1 MATAKKA
8 PAKSAGKA
16 GTAIVRWDE
25 KFSKYAKES
34 KEQVA
39 NVGTG
44 GGVSVSFGHGTITVA
59 GSVIK
64 SGKMECVVVGS
75 CALNKWY
82 KTQYNPDDRQPPD
95 CYALAVISDDPD
107 MAPHA
112 QASDKQSAKCADCE
126 KNQFGTANTGRGK
139 ACGNTIRLALLTG
152 EDASDAESVAAAE
165 LATASVS
172 PTNRKYYSEYVDTL
186 LEEHGRPPW
195 AVVTEVQSHHDD
207 KTQIR
212 LEFRMVS
219 LIEDDDVLTALEKRF
234 LKVQDF
240 LQKPF
245 SAPIERA
252 KAPASKAKAGGSQR
266 FAGKKAAGKR

>member
-8 PAKSAGKA
+8 AAAKKP
-16 GTAIVRWDE
+16 TEMVRWDE
-25 KFSKYAKES
+25 KFSKYAKEA
-34 KEQVA
+34 KDQVA

-59 GSVIK
+59 GNVIK
-64 SGKMECVVVGS
+64 TGKLECVVIGS

-95 CYALAVISDDPD
+95 CYALAIISDDPE
-107 MAPHA
+107 MRPHP
-112 QASDKQSAKCADCE
+112 QAVDKQSEKCAGCE
-126 KNQFGTANTGRGK
+126 KNEFGSANTGRGK
-139 ACGNTIRLALLTG
+139 ACHNTIRLSLLTG
-152 EDASDAESVAAAE
+152 DDASDAESVAAAE
-165 LATASVS
+165 LATAGVS
-172 PTNRKYYSEYVDTL
+172 PTNRKYYSEYVDLL
-186 LEEHGRPPW
+186 LEEYGRPPW
-195 AVVTEVQSHHDD
+195 AVVTEIQSHHDD

-234 LKVQDF
+234 LKVQDV

-245 SAPIERA
+245 SAPIDRA
-252 KAPASKAKAGGSQR
+252 KAPAAGGKKQAGGSQR
-266 FAGKKAAGKR
+266 FAGKKPAGRK